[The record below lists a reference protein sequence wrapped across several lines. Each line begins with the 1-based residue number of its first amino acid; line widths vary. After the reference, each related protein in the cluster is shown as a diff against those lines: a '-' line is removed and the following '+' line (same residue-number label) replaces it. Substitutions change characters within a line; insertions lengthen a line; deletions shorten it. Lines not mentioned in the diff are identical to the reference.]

1 MVTNQA
7 KLLAATDIIL
17 AGAFG
22 LILPI
27 LPIFLIDRISGA
39 TLLTI
44 ALSYSIFLTAKA
56 FFGWVFGLFLTH
68 GDYISRIKSGLFFGS
83 LLITATP
90 IAYLYATN
98 IGHIFLAQILL
109 GLGFAFMKTSWMHLT
124 HQTIEEFFHE
134 TLLHIHG
141 FILTFCLAIAAA
153 LGGFI
158 SYNYGYETLLYTMT
172 SLGLLATILSI
183 IFSFSKDK
191 KPAKRKTTKRK
202 SRAS

>member
-1 MVTNQA
+1 MVTNRA
-7 KLLAATDIIL
+7 KLLAATDLIL
-17 AGAFG
+17 ASTFG

-27 LPIFLIDRISGA
+27 LPIFLIDRISDA

-44 ALSYSIFLTAKA
+44 ALAYSIFLTSKA
-56 FFGWVFGLFLTH
+56 LFGWIFSLFLTH
-68 GDYISRIKSGLFFGS
+68 GDYMLRIKSGLFFGS
-83 LLITATP
+83 LIIAATP
-90 IAYLYATN
+90 IAYLYATSMA
-98 IGHIFLAQILL
+98 HIFLAQIAL

-158 SYNYGYETLLYTMT
+158 SYNYGYVPLLLTMT
-172 SLGLLATILSI
+172 GFGLIATFLSI

-191 KPAKRKTTKRK
+191 KPAKQKTTKRK
-202 SRAS
+202 SRT